1 MNRKSI
7 FLLVLWLILLA
18 VVIAALA
25 MGVKPENLIGEFM
38 GLASPFIVYLTS
50 RSRLNGDVVP
60 QNEKKG
66 GESYGISHSSSCAY
80 CPDDLGPLGRQSLGQ

>member
-25 MGVKPENLIGEFM
+25 MGAKPENLIGEFM

-50 RSRLNGDVVP
+50 R
-60 QNEKKG
+60 
-66 GESYGISHSSSCAY
+66 
-80 CPDDLGPLGRQSLGQ
+80 